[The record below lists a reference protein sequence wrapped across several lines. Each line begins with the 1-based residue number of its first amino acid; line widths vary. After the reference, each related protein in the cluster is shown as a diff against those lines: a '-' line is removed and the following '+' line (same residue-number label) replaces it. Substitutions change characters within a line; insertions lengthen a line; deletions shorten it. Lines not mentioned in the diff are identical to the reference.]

1 MSRGEVEKRLSCHRV
16 LSLGKIC
23 FMALANL
30 PERDRGTDS
39 LVYSDM
45 PAEGR
50 GTRYV
55 LTAPARSGLRR
66 S

>member
-1 MSRGEVEKRLSCHRV
+1 
-16 LSLGKIC
+16 
-23 FMALANL
+23 MALANL